1 MKNKNPK
8 TVGEMIGINYKFD
21 EDKLIEDFKEYIDK
35 TYMGHYSKNSFQ
47 ASEFIID
54 CGHGMGFFMGNVLKY
69 AQRYGKKDGY
79 NRADI
84 LKILHY
90 ALMALHQHDKINK
103 EK

>member
-1 MKNKNPK
+1 MKKKISDIIP
-8 TVGEMIGINYKFD
+8 IDYKFNED
-21 EDKLIEDFKEYIDK
+21 ELIKDFKKYIDK
-35 TYMGHYSKNSFQ
+35 TYQGHYSKNSFQ

-90 ALMALHQHDKINK
+90 ALMALHQHDINQSE
-103 EK
+103 EKNI

>member
-1 MKNKNPK
+1 MKKKISDIIP
-8 TVGEMIGINYKFD
+8 IDYKFNED
-21 EDKLIEDFKEYIDK
+21 ELIKDFKEYIDK
-35 TYMGHYSKNSFQ
+35 TYQGHYSKNSFQ

-79 NRADI
+79 NRSDI

-90 ALMALHQHDKINK
+90 ALMALHQHDLNNK
-103 EK
+103 EKNI

>member
-1 MKNKNPK
+1 MKKKISDILPI
-8 TVGEMIGINYKFD
+8 EYKFN
-21 EDKLIEDFKEYIDK
+21 EDKLIEDFKKYIDK
-35 TYMGHYSKNSFQ
+35 TYQGHYSKNSFQ

-79 NRADI
+79 NRSDI

-90 ALMALHQHDKINK
+90 ALMALHQHDINK
-103 EK
+103 SKEKNI

>member
-1 MKNKNPK
+1 MKKKISDIIP
-8 TVGEMIGINYKFD
+8 IDYKFNED
-21 EDKLIEDFKEYIDK
+21 ELIKDFKKYIDK
-35 TYMGHYSKNSFQ
+35 TYQGHYSKNSFQ

-90 ALMALHQHDKINK
+90 ALMALHQHDTNQSK
-103 EK
+103 EKNI

>member
-1 MKNKNPK
+1 MFSKKPQIK
-8 TVGEMIGINYKFD
+8 HIDYKFN
-21 EDKLIEDFKEYIDK
+21 EKALITELQTYIDK
-35 TYMGHYSKNSFQ
+35 TYGGHYSKNQFQ
-47 ASEFIID
+47 STEFIID

>member
-1 MKNKNPK
+1 MKKKIADLYVPP
-8 TVGEMIGINYKFD
+8 YKFN
-21 EDKLIEDFKEYIDK
+21 EDKLLEEFKKYVDK
-35 TYMGHYSKNSFQ
+35 TYGGHYSKNSFQ

-90 ALMALHQHDKINK
+90 ALMALHQHDLNNK
-103 EK
+103 EKNI

>member
-1 MKNKNPK
+1 MKKKISDIIP
-8 TVGEMIGINYKFD
+8 IDYKFN
-21 EDKLIEDFKEYIDK
+21 EDKLIEDFKKYIDK
-35 TYMGHYSKNSFQ
+35 TYQGHYSKNSFQ

-90 ALMALHQHDKINK
+90 ALMALHQHDINQSE
-103 EK
+103 EKNI

>member
-1 MKNKNPK
+1 MKKKISDIIP
-8 TVGEMIGINYKFD
+8 IDYKFNED
-21 EDKLIEDFKEYIDK
+21 ELIKDFKEYIDK
-35 TYMGHYSKNSFQ
+35 TYKGHYSKNSFQ

-69 AQRYGKKDGY
+69 AQRYGKKDGF

-90 ALMALHQHDKINK
+90 ALMALHQHDINK
-103 EK
+103 SKEKNI